1 MEKQPMNTFFDML
14 INFVNNHDY
23 FKILQEPGYSTRFN
37 VTGNDDGT
45 ILRLSRALS
54 KNGGPSI
61 GKLEYINARSDVIG
75 SLELA
80 EAGECACRIVNEVHP
95 THEPTPMHEF
105 VLLYNKFKGLSNI
118 SHVDML
124 KAVNLN
130 RLAYIR
136 QWIVDATDYDVI
148 DNNEESITLV
158 DLLAL
163 DKSLVLGIGDHGQLT
178 FKRKKSQ
185 TIETICDVVYIS
197 FTDLKIDNTRFTE
210 SNDIS
215 VIITLLNKYMTWA
228 KLVKAY
234 SRQYVGAYPLAKK
247 GSMYERITNAGLRE
261 RLEDLHYGRNTTSD
275 SVMEYVPN
283 KPMLAY
289 VPSRAGDGMRLFAI
303 DNSLTIDA
311 GLITVSDNTLVFNL
325 NEENIQ
331 DYYSDIMLSDLHIGT
346 LIETVSKIWN
356 ELNGEVPS
364 DNINSVYTDTP
375 NEPVAVVTVTD
386 NDQTVTT
393 LRALKER
400 LIAQQQLI
408 EHRLALIEQLL
419 ETY

>member
-1 MEKQPMNTFFDML
+1 MNTFFDML

-45 ILRLSRALS
+45 VLRLSRALS

-61 GKLEYINARSDVIG
+61 VKLEYINATSDVIG

-80 EAGECACRIVNEVHP
+80 EAGECACRIVSEVHP

-136 QWIVDATDYDVI
+136 QWIIDATDYKVT
-148 DNNEESITLV
+148 DNNEESITLG

-163 DKSLVLGIGDHGQLT
+163 DKSLVLAIGDHGQLT
-178 FKRKKSQ
+178 FKRKNSQ

-197 FTDLKIDNTRFTE
+197 FTDLKIVNTRFTE

-247 GSMYERITNAGLRE
+247 GSMYERITDAGLRE

-311 GLITVSDNTLVFNL
+311 GLITLSNDKLVFDL

-331 DYYSDIMLSDLHIGT
+331 DYYSDIMLSDLHVGT
-346 LIETVSKIWN
+346 LIEVVSKLWK
-356 ELNGEVPS
+356 ELNDEVAS
-364 DNINSVYTDTP
+364 DVTTP
-375 NEPVAVVTVTD
+375 LYAIKFKESTAVVADKAVTD
-386 NDQTVTT
+386 NDETVNT
-393 LRALKER
+393 LVILKER

>member
-1 MEKQPMNTFFDML
+1 MNTFFDML
-14 INFVNNHDY
+14 INFVKSHHY
-23 FKILQEPGYSTRFN
+23 FNIVNEPGYSTRFN

-45 ILRLSRALS
+45 VLRLSRAIS

-61 GKLEYINARSDVIG
+61 VKLEYVNATSDVIG

-80 EAGECACRIVNEVHP
+80 EASECACRIVSEVHA

-105 VLLYNKFKGLSNI
+105 VLLYNTFKGLSNI

-124 KAVNLN
+124 KVVNLN

-136 QWIVDATDYDVI
+136 QWIIDATDYKVT

-197 FTDLKIDNTRFTE
+197 FTDLKIANTRFTE
-210 SNDIS
+210 SNDIT
-215 VIITLLNKYMTWA
+215 VIMTLLHKYTTWA
-228 KLVKAY
+228 TQVKTY
-234 SRQYVGAYPLAKK
+234 GRQYAGAYPTAKK
-247 GSMYERITNAGLRE
+247 GSMYERMTNAGLHE
-261 RLEDLHYGRNTTSD
+261 RLEKLIYSSAATSP
-275 SVMEYVPN
+275 YIPN
-283 KPMLAY
+283 KPMLVY
-289 VPSRAGDGMRLFAI
+289 VPSRAGEGMRLFAI
-303 DNSLTIDA
+303 DNSLTVDI
-311 GLITVSDNTLVFNL
+311 GLITLSNDKLVFDL

-331 DYYSDIMLSDLHIGT
+331 DYYSDIMLSDLHVGT
-346 LIETVSKIWN
+346 LIEEVSKLWK
-356 ELNGEVPS
+356 ELNGTVVS
-364 DNINSVYTDTP
+364 DSTTPLYAIDEFKESTAAVADT
-375 NEPVAVVTVTD
+375 TVTFTD
-386 NDQTVTT
+386 ETVNT
-393 LRALKER
+393 LIVLKER

-408 EHRLALIEQLL
+408 EQRIALIEQLI